1 MMRRA
6 VYYYDEMVV
15 EVVYGQ
21 DPDNSG
27 NDVWGFYQLDAP
39 GQGFFS
45 GGADLNGTE
54 VWYVDD
60 DDVPTYETVYE
71 CIVKPNVKEE

>member
-6 VYYYDEMVV
+6 VYQYDEMVV

-21 DPDNSG
+21 DPDNNG
-27 NDVWGFYQLDAP
+27 NDVWGFYQLD
-39 GQGFFS
+39 S

-60 DDVPTYETVYE
+60 DDVPTYEIVYE